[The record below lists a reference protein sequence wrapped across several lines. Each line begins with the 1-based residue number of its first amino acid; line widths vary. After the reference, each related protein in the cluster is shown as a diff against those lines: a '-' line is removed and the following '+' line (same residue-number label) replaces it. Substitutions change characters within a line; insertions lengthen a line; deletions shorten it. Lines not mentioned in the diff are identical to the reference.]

1 MSKYNKIIKNDVVNG
16 EGVTVS
22 LFVQGC
28 PHQCPGCFNPE
39 TWSFDCGE
47 EYTPHTKWEILE
59 AIGAN
64 NIQRNFSLLGGEPLA
79 PQNLKMSED
88 IVRAVRAAYPDIKI
102 FLWTGYTFDELDKT
116 SSYIKSILNNIDVL
130 VDGPFIEKEKDL
142 DLFLRGSRNQ
152 NIWIKN
158 IEGEWINVNRTART
172 HNS

>member
-28 PHQCPGCFNPE
+28 PHQCSGCFNPE
-39 TWSFDCGE
+39 TWPFNCGE

-142 DLFLRGSRNQ
+142 DLFFRGSRNQ

-158 IEGEWINVNRTART
+158 IEGDWINVNRTART
-172 HNS
+172 YNG